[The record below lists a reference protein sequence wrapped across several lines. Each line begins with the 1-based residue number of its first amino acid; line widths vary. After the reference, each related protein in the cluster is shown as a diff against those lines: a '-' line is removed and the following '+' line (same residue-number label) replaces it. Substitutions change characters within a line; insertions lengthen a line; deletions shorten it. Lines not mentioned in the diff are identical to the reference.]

1 MPDCIFCRIADKQ
14 VPSTIVHEDERC
26 VAFQDANPQAPHHYL
41 VIPKAHVGN
50 LATLGAADEGL
61 VGHLCTVAE
70 GVARQQGFEGSGYRV
85 VANVGAHGGESV
97 NHLHL
102 HVLGGRPLTWPPG

>member
-1 MPDCIFCRIADKQ
+1 
-14 VPSTIVHEDERC
+14 
-26 VAFQDANPQAPHHYL
+26 
-41 VIPKAHVGN
+41 
-50 LATLGAADEGL
+50 
-61 VGHLCTVAE
+61 
-70 GVARQQGFEGSGYRV
+70 VARQQGFEGSGYRV